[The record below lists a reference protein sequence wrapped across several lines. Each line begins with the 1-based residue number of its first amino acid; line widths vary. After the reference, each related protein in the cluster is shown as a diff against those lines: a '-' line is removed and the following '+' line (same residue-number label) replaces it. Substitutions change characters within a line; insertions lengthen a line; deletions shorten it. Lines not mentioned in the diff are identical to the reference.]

1 MSSITPPEPWT
12 LPELQRA
19 RRAIVVVDVVESV
32 RLMQEDESGF
42 IDRWRRFVHA
52 VRTEVLPAHGGR
64 MVKSLGDGML
74 LEFASVPSAVAAA
87 LAIQERIATYNAKS
101 GAAMEFWLRIGI
113 HLADVVIDALD
124 IYGAGVN
131 LAARVATLAAPGSIA
146 VTAAVRD
153 DIVDGLDAQVEDLG
167 PCWLKHIESSVH
179 AFVLRPPTH
188 STIPDAPLVEIALG
202 VAVLPLV
209 CTAGASR
216 DAMLGDFI
224 ADGLIS
230 ALSLAPELKV
240 LSRLS
245 TRVVRERA
253 LDTRQ
258 TAQVLGAKYLISGSH
273 AVHAGRV
280 VIDLELADPA
290 TGGVIWAQRLACP
303 VGALFEHPSAPLE
316 SLASGV
322 QRAMLDT
329 ESHRVRSHALPNLES
344 YSLLLGSIGLL
355 HRTAPDDFERAHLV
369 LGALIER
376 EPRHGA
382 GYAWLAKWHF
392 LRMIRGLASSPQ
404 REREEAR
411 RRADQAIERDAHSG
425 TAWALRG
432 LVHAYHEHDLTKA
445 EAAYTRALDNNP
457 SESLAWLYMATLRSW
472 QGRGPD
478 AAAAAQRAL
487 ALSPLD
493 PMRYYYESLAAAG
506 MLADARYAEA
516 IALAKSS
523 LRVHRGHTPT
533 YRVMTIAQMLS
544 GQADDARRTMTL
556 MRESEPT
563 LTVAQYLERYPGRDA
578 PHARVYAD
586 ALHAAGLPN

>member
-1 MSSITPPEPWT
+1 MPPTTSPELWP
-12 LPELQRA
+12 LPELQRV

-32 RLMQEDESGF
+32 RLMQQDESGF
-42 IDRWRRFVHA
+42 IDRWRRFVNE

-64 MVKSLGDGML
+64 MVKSLGDGLL
-74 LEFASVPSAVAAA
+74 LEFAGVPPGVAAA
-87 LAIQERIATYNAKS
+87 LEIQRRVSHYNV
-101 GAAMEFWLRIGI
+101 GREAAAALGLRIGMHI
-113 HLADVVIDALD
+113 ADVVIDDMD
-124 IYGAGVN
+124 IFGAGVN
-131 LAARVATLAAPGSIA
+131 LAARMATLPAAGSVA

-153 DIVDGLDAQVEDLG
+153 ELVDGLDADLEDLG
-167 PCWLKHIESSVH
+167 PCWFKHIESSVH
-179 AFVLRPPTH
+179 AFVLRPPSRT
-188 STIPDAPLVEIALG
+188 PDHAPAPAVLAMG
-202 VAVLPLV
+202 VAVLPLS
-209 CTAGASR
+209 CTAGQAQ
-216 DAMLGDFI
+216 DALLGDFI

-230 ALSLAPELKV
+230 VLSLAPELTV

-245 TRVVRERA
+245 TRVVRERL
-253 LDTRQ
+253 LDARQ
-258 TAQVLGAKYLISGSH
+258 AGMLLGAKYLVSGSH
-273 AVHAGRV
+273 AVHADRV
-280 VIDLELADPA
+280 VIDLELADA
-290 TGGVIWAQRLACP
+290 ETGGVIWAQRMACATA
-303 VGALFEHPSAPLE
+303 ALFEHPSAPLE
-316 SLASGV
+316 SLAAGV
-322 QRAMLDT
+322 HRAMLDG
-329 ESHRVRSHALPNLES
+329 ESRRVRSRALPTLES

-355 HRTAPDDFERAHLV
+355 HRTAPEDFERARAVLDALV
-369 LGALIER
+369 ER

-392 LRMIRGLASSPQ
+392 LRMIRGLTTEPQ

-432 LVHAYHEHDLTKA
+432 LVHAYHEHDLAKA
-445 EAAYTRALDNNP
+445 EAAYVRALDCNP

-472 QGRGPD
+472 QGRGPA

-493 PMRYYYESLAAAG
+493 PMRYYFESLAAAA
-506 MLADARYAEA
+506 MLADARYADA
-516 IALAKSS
+516 IALAQSS

-544 GQADDARRTMTL
+544 GQTDEARRTMNM

-578 PHARVYAD
+578 IHARLYSD
-586 ALHAAGLPN
+586 ALHAAGLPD